1 VNYRGIGFW
10 PISICLIIAKNFIPA
25 NDSANVYPDIQL
37 MRLLGHEKF
46 FTQWFTCT
54 ISLPKTT
61 RKQSKTCRDTDLS
74 THIDV
79 WRICKSLQ
87 IQDQF
92 SGGNLKPSWTI
103 LDYTIPFLFSNF
115 PTSSNCTE
123 FITIPRYSS
132 NFAQD
137 AFVIMLGP
145 TFQLSLASFGDT
157 TERTKQNRFMTVWPR
172 MPKKDWW
179 PFLVDIFIAS

>member
-1 VNYRGIGFW
+1 M
-10 PISICLIIAKNFIPA
+10 KNSSRSDSRAPFHFPRRQENNPRLAEIQTYPHTLTYDVYA
-25 NDSANVYPDIQL
+25 N
-37 MRLLGHEKF
+37 H
-46 FTQWFTCT
+46 
-54 ISLPKTT
+54 
-61 RKQSKTCRDTDLS
+61 
-74 THIDV
+74 
-79 WRICKSLQ
+79 CKSKINFLEGT
-87 IQDQF
+87 
-92 SGGNLKPSWTI
+92 SNHHELYW
-103 LDYTIPFLFSNF
+103 DYTIPYLFSNF
-115 PTSSNCTE
+115 PTSSNCTQ